1 MADTSALADTL
12 TLAGT
17 LTSTDTSTS
26 TDTLTSINSNIQ
38 PCALRAWQ
46 EYEHVLLQWLF
57 NQTHDKALV
66 EDISQDVFIKVIVQQ
81 EKFCTVQNP
90 KAWLFRVAKN
100 ALIDHIR
107 HTRFQL
113 LDLDLVSSDIAQQEN
128 LLSPVDL
135 LALSCLPRV
144 ISELESRDRDIL
156 IACDLGDMSQQEFAD
171 THDLTLAAT
180 KSRIRRARE
189 KLKDKIQTECQVK
202 LDENQKIC
210 CFTARDK

>member
-1 MADTSALADTL
+1 MVDTSALTDTFKSTDDWTL
-12 TLAGT
+12 T
-17 LTSTDTSTS
+17 
-26 TDTLTSINSNIQ
+26 NSNVQ

-46 EYEHVLLQWLF
+46 EYEHILLQWLF

-66 EDISQDVFIKVIVQQ
+66 EDISQDVFIKVIGQQ

-100 ALIDHIR
+100 TLIDYMR
-107 HTRFQL
+107 HSRFQL
-113 LDLDLVSSDIAQQEN
+113 LDLDLVSSDIVQQEN

-156 IACDLGDMSQQEFAD
+156 IACDLGEMSQQEFAD
-171 THDLTLAAT
+171 THNLTLAAA

-189 KLKDKIQTECQVK
+189 KLKNKIQSECQVK
-202 LDENQKIC
+202 LDENQRVC
-210 CFTARDK
+210 SFTARDK